1 MQVLYSMNRDKEITL
16 AAGVKRY
23 HRYVDK
29 SYELYLYTLYLLY
42 KLCGI
47 SIKESNQRKQKHILS
62 AEDKSFTPKLWEN
75 EIIQSLHNNLKLQK
89 AWKEVGFTDNVDED
103 YLTNKYKSFSKREEY
118 AGYMG
123 QKSSTIQNHKDIIQ
137 LLFKSCVKDENFVDM
152 VEAHNPH
159 WTMDDSLVIGSIKRT
174 LKSLPNDDEAF
185 FENYLPEDEPVNEYG
200 AELMKMVLQKDEE
213 LLTIIEPALQNW
225 DISRVAI
232 LDLIL
237 LKMAVCELMYF
248 PTIPTKVTL
257 NEYVEVSKLY
267 STDKSKDFINGILDR
282 LMKQLS
288 KEGKIK
294 KEGRGL
300 VE

>member
-16 AAGVKRY
+16 TAGVKRY

-29 SYELYLYTLYLLY
+29 TYELYLYTLYLLY

-47 SIKESNQRKQKHILS
+47 SIKESNQRKSKHIIS

-89 AWKEVGFTDNVDED
+89 AWKQAGFTGLVDED
-103 YLTNKYKSFSKREEY
+103 YLTNKYKSFSKIEEY

-123 QKSSTIQNHKDIIQ
+123 QKASTIQNHKDIIQ
-137 LLFKSCVKDENFVDM
+137 LLFKSCIKDENFVDM
-152 VEAHNPH
+152 VEAYNPH
-159 WTMDDSLVIGSIKRT
+159 WSIDDSLVVGSIKRT
-174 LKSLPNDDEAF
+174 LKSLPNDNEDF
-185 FENYLPEDEPVNEYG
+185 FESYLPEDEPVNEYG
-200 AELMKMVLQKDEE
+200 EELLKMVLQKDEE
-213 LLTIIEPALQNW
+213 LLKIIEPALQNW

-257 NEYVEVSKLY
+257 NEFVEVSKLY

-282 LMKQLS
+282 LLKQLS